1 MIVLYDRICIF
12 RPQIL
17 PEGPMNLMTGI
28 NKWVK
33 VTVLGF

>member
-1 MIVLYDRICIF
+1 MIVLYGRICIF
-12 RPQIL
+12 RSPAP
-17 PEGPMNLMTGI
+17 PEGPMNSMTGI